1 MHDDQ
6 EKINLREFVPD
17 TGLVPEVIP
26 SKLFLDTVPN
36 CRFSC
41 DVTKI
46 ETTKLLILP
55 ILIND
60 V

>member
-17 TGLVPEVIP
+17 TGLVPELIP

-36 CRFSC
+36 CRFSY

-46 ETTKLLILP
+46 
-55 ILIND
+55 
-60 V
+60 